1 MKKRKVIALL
11 TALLTTAVLLTGC
24 GGGEE
29 QAESSGDKYKFV
41 IGHSMA
47 DDTSFGYAVNQ
58 NLAEALEESGYFDVE
73 VYGASALGN
82 ESECIQA
89 TQAGDMQSVYDNS
102 SYIFGLYPGCVCV
115 RLSDAMDR
123 KR

>member
-1 MKKRKVIALL
+1 MKKRKVVALI

-29 QAESSGDKYKFV
+29 SSESSGDKYKFV

-58 NLAEALEESGYFDVE
+58 NLKEALEESGYFDVE
-73 VYGASALGN
+73 SMGQRSR
-82 ESECIQA
+82 Q
-89 TQAGDMQSVYDNS
+89 
-102 SYIFGLYPGCVCV
+102 
-115 RLSDAMDR
+115 
-123 KR
+123 